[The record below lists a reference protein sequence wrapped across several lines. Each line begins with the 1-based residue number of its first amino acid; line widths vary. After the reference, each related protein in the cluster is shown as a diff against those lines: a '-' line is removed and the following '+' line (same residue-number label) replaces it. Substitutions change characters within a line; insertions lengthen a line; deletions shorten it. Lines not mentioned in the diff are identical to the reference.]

1 MSDAV
6 PLPPRPSL
14 EYYKKLAKD
23 LKHACEAHDAAA
35 IRAWAARWIEQ
46 VAELRA
52 DEIPLD
58 AIGPEVDRLARRWNE
73 AQKKRARA
81 ERCLLTAAQFFV
93 AREHG
98 FESWPKFA
106 AHLESLTQSGSAV
119 STFEEA
125 ADAIVHGDKALLAV
139 LLEQCP
145 NLVHE
150 RSTREHRSA
159 LLHYVSANGV
169 EDFRQRTP
177 SNIVEITEMLIN
189 AGADVNA
196 TSEAYGGGST
206 TLGLVATSIHPEA
219 AGVQIALLE
228 LLLAHGAQME
238 QPGLTGNGK
247 SIIWGCLANGQGAAA
262 RFFADRGARMNLL
275 EAAGVGR
282 LDVVKTYFDG
292 HGNLKPSGTKEQME
306 SGFLYACGYGASE
319 VAEFL
324 LDHGADPGTHN
335 DRGQTGLHWAM
346 YGPHVEV
353 IRAFLRHGAPVNAHD
368 AMDSTA
374 LHWALQGWGMT
385 TDARERERYYEVV
398 GLLVNAGADVDLAQL
413 ESEQR
418 LRRVVEK
425 VRADARMLEILR
437 LRHSG

>member
-14 EYYKKLAKD
+14 EYYKKLAKN
-23 LKHACEAHDAAA
+23 LQHACEVHDAAA

-46 VAELRA
+46 VAELRV
-52 DEIPLD
+52 DDIPPG
-58 AIGPEVDRLARRWNE
+58 ATGREVDRLARRWNE
-73 AQKKRARA
+73 AQKKHARA
-81 ERCLLTAAQFFV
+81 DRCLLTDAQFFV
-93 AREHG
+93 ARAHG

-106 AHLESLTQSGSAV
+106 AHLQSLTQNGSPV

-125 ADAIVHGDKALLAV
+125 ADAIVRGDKARLTV
-139 LLEQCP
+139 LLEQHP
-145 NLVHE
+145 NLVYE
-150 RSTREHRSA
+150 RSTRDHHST

-169 EDFRQRTP
+169 EDFRQKTP
-177 SNIVEITEMLIN
+177 SNIVEVTEMLIN

-219 AGVQIALLE
+219 AGVQIPLLE

-238 QPGLTGNGK
+238 QPGLTGNGN

-282 LDVVKTYFDG
+282 LDVVKTHFDA

-324 LDHGADPGTHN
+324 LDRGVDPGTHN

-353 IRAFLRHGAPVNAHD
+353 VRILLRHSAPVNAHD
-368 AMDSTA
+368 AMGSTA
-374 LHWALQGWGMT
+374 LHWGLQGWAMT
-385 TDARERERYYEVV
+385 TDAREREGYYEVV
-398 GLLVNAGADVDLAQL
+398 GLLVNAGADVDLARL
-413 ESEQR
+413 EGEQR
-418 LRRVVEK
+418 RRRVVEK
-425 VRADARMLEILR
+425 VRADARIREILR
-437 LRHSG
+437 LTQ

>member
-6 PLPPRPSL
+6 PLPPRPTI

-23 LKHACEAHDAAA
+23 LQHACQAHDAAA
-35 IRAWAARWIEQ
+35 IRAWAARWIQ
-46 VAELRA
+46 RVAELRA
-52 DEIPLD
+52 DDIPPD
-58 AIGPEVDRLARRWNE
+58 AIGAEIDRLTRRWNE
-73 AQKKRARA
+73 AQKKNARA
-81 ERCLLTAAQFFV
+81 ESCLLTDAQFFV

-106 AHLESLTQSGSAV
+106 AHLESLKQNGSPV

-125 ADAIVHGDKALLAV
+125 ADAIVRGDKARLAV
-139 LLEQCP
+139 LLEGYP

-150 RSTREHRSA
+150 RSTRDHRST

-169 EDFRQRTP
+169 EDFRQKTP
-177 SNIVEITEMLIN
+177 PNIVDIAEMLVN

-196 TSEAYGGGST
+196 TSAAYGGGST

-219 AGVQIALLE
+219 AGVQIPLLE

-238 QPGLTGNGK
+238 QPGLTGNGN
-247 SIIWGCLANGQGAAA
+247 SIVWGCLANGQGEAA
-262 RFFADRGARMNLL
+262 RFFADRGATMNLL

-292 HGNLKPSGTKEQME
+292 DGNLTPSGTKEQME

-324 LDHGADPGTHN
+324 LDRGVDPGTHN

-346 YGPHVEV
+346 YGPHVDV
-353 IRAFLRHGAPVNAHD
+353 VRILLRHGAPVNARD
-368 AMDSTA
+368 AMESTA
-374 LHWALQGWGMT
+374 LHWGLQGWAMT
-385 TDARERERYYEVV
+385 SDAREREGYYEVV
-398 GLLVNAGADVDLAQL
+398 GLLVSAGADVDLTRF
-413 ESEQR
+413 EREQR
-418 LRRVVEK
+418 RRRAVEK
-425 VRADARMLEILR
+425 VRADARMLDILR
-437 LRHSG
+437 LRQRD